1 MVSPCLLEEA
11 WADQSSRNMQQVRRR
26 VGAPRPFKGT
36 VSILVVPADHFQGP
50 YCGAARRLSAESED
64 LRWLRLC
71 TTEKLSL
78 DALIWKYKEAQIWG
92 TLQVHSPPISKKRHG
107 QVVLSTSLRTKRC
120 HNKEHWA
127 ASSPT
132 LFEMWSKMHPSQA
145 LQLINAFAML
155 STVEK
160 TVFETELSR
169 STVGSLPPSF
179 VLRSWRVST
188 RARSKLVGSA
198 KWFASTR
205 RTSQS
210 GNATLRASL
219 VERRLVRTGTPTICS
234 HRTL

>member
-92 TLQVHSPPISKKRHG
+92 TLQVHSPPISKKRRG

-132 LFEMWSKMHPSQA
+132 LFEMWPKMHPSQA

-169 STVGSLPPSF
+169 STVGSVFSF
-179 VLRSWRVST
+179 
-188 RARSKLVGSA
+188 
-198 KWFASTR
+198 
-205 RTSQS
+205 
-210 GNATLRASL
+210 LRAEIVESL
-219 VERRLVRTGTPTICS
+219 HKRWRGFLDA
-234 HRTL
+234 